1 LAWGAALV
9 GGALVGGGSG
19 GGGCALSAGRR
30 GWEGEGGNREGKA
43 RVEAEAGRVDG
54 EEGGRGRR

>member
-1 LAWGAALV
+1 MAWGAALV
-9 GGALVGGGSG
+9 GGALVG